1 MGPCWCLILNK
12 IFTIRYMEE
21 QKRENKNNQNHSY
34 RQDQISESGSQ
45 FTFEIVR
52 NC

>member
-1 MGPCWCLILNK
+1 
-12 IFTIRYMEE
+12 MEE
-21 QKRENKNNQNHSY
+21 QKRENKSNQNHSY